1 MKILV
6 CSSRNAFSESS
17 NGATIRIKNIE
28 NFLNSNFKCEIT
40 RTNFPTWISL
50 RNSFDLIIFHSYTN
64 SYKSIVTRKKSAIFW
79 YDRCDSKTL
88 VNEYFSR
95 KKGIKKAMRSIRDQF
110 VEKVSRI
117 PDLVTFITP
126 LDRSAEDSQIQL
138 KQSLI
143 FPNFFVPGESKL
155 DIEKSHKSS
164 QLFFI
169 GDGSY
174 LPNIDGLLWL
184 IENVLPRLKI
194 KERNFTRLKVI
205 GRGYSKVNSE
215 LIEKLGYTENLN
227 EIINSGDINLCASP
241 ITAGMKNKILFGIRR
256 GMWTVCNEASV
267 NGINLTPYVKVVTDP
282 DEFVNAISECLD
294 SRQVKPVPMTP
305 NFLVDDSIRLRKKI
319 EELIQ

>member
-1 MKILV
+1 MI

-17 NGATIRIKNIE
+17 NGATLRIKNIE

-40 RTNFPTWISL
+40 RTYFPIWISL

-88 VNEYFSR
+88 VNEYFS
-95 KKGIKKAMRSIRDQF
+95 KKRGIKNNLRRIRDQF
-110 VEKVSRI
+110 ADRVSRI
-117 PDLVTFITP
+117 PDFVTYITP
-126 LDRSAEDSQIQL
+126 LDRGAEESQIQL
-138 KQSLI
+138 KESLI
-143 FPNFFVPGESKL
+143 FPNFLILEESKL
-155 DIEKSHKSS
+155 EIEESRKSS
-164 QLFFI
+164 NLFFI

-174 LPNIDGLLWL
+174 LPNIDSLLWL

-194 KERNFTRLKVI
+194 KDPNFTRLKVI

-215 LIEKLGYTENLN
+215 LIEKLGYRKNLN
-227 EIINSGDINLCASP
+227 GIINPGDINLCASP
-241 ITAGMKNKILFGIRR
+241 ISAGMKNKILFGISR

-267 NGINLTPYVKVVTDP
+267 NGINLTPYVKVVNNP

-294 SRQVKPVPMTP
+294 SRQVTPAPMTP
-305 NFLVDDSIRLRKKI
+305 DFLVDDSIRLQKKI